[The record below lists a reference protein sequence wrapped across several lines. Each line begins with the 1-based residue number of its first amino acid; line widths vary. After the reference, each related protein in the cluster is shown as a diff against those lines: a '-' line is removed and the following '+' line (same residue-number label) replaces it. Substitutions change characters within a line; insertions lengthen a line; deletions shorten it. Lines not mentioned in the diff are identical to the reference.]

1 MKKKLM
7 MVAVLLGALSLGA
20 CVDDNESQSVT
31 DLRGAKAEQL
41 RSIAAMNNAEAEAKL
56 IYANAEAQLK
66 AAEAALKQA
75 LADKAAAEALIKQLE
90 AQLAQDTYDAD
101 LAAALA
107 QAEKERLEAEKEIAR
122 INGEIQ
128 TNQLQL
134 GKEIAEIQA
143 QLLQAQLDLQGK
155 EDYAAQEAMARLE
168 KLAKNY
174 STALYSYTEE
184 KNNLAD
190 LNTDLL
196 ELQAD
201 LDDWKARK
209 EEKIAKNNATIAL
222 IDQQI
227 AYFKQ
232 YENYTEDVDALKNE
246 YALKESE
253 RDQAEDAM
261 TAAQKELTNLETAI
275 TENQDLKD
283 LRKTV
288 NQNTLVDL
296 LNNSAAYSYTIGAT
310 TVSFASYNPL
320 VSKKNVRTPI
330 EKEGYTKYVYKSMEI
345 ETQTPDLRPLDIA
358 IKQANAEIDA
368 LKDDIN
374 NATTGTKV
382 LLDAAEKAAKEAETK
397 WKANP
402 QQITD
407 TEYQTILGDLQTAKD
422 NYETDVQE
430 LEEAE
435 ATMAEIDAMY
445 KVVSGGTTELQ
456 AAVDAY
462 NKALAEAMAPVA
474 EQAFALQDATELYN
488 DLKAEADAMYAV
500 ISGNGVEEMTL
511 EDYLCEMLLQYQG
524 GGYYTDAALNNS
536 WISVDGILYNNY
548 SGTYYNSVFSIW
560 IDLYATIIRTNAGTL
575 KGAAAIQEAIEGLE
589 TQKEKLQ
596 ARNEDYSK
604 ATTKEQTIAEQ
615 EAEIAGLAEIV
626 NVLEIKVAQYKAAL
640 DAAVA
645 EYDTEEPAA

>member
-1 MKKKLM
+1 M

-75 LADKAAAEALIKQLE
+75 LADKVAAEALIKQLE

-134 GKEIAEIQA
+134 EKKIAKIQA

-190 LNTDLL
+190 LNTELL
-196 ELQAD
+196 EMQAD
-201 LDDWKARK
+201 LEDWKIRK

-232 YENYTEDVDALKNE
+232 YENYTEDLDALKNE
-246 YALKESE
+246 YELKKSE

-261 TAAQKELTNLETAI
+261 TAAQKELANLETAI

-283 LRKTV
+283 LRKAV
-288 NQNTLVDL
+288 NQDTLVLL
-296 LNNSAAYSYTIGAT
+296 LNNPTEFEYTIGTT
-310 TVSFASYNPL
+310 TVRFSAYNPL
-320 VSKKNVRTPI
+320 TSKKKVNTKV
-330 EKEGYTKYVYKSMEI
+330 EKEGYDNYIYKSIKI
-345 ETQTPDLRPLDIA
+345 ETKTQNFEALNVA
-358 IKQANAEIDA
+358 IEKAEDEIDA

-374 NATTGTKV
+374 NATTGTKAAY
-382 LLDAAEKAAKEAETK
+382 DAAQKAVTDNKAKWEAGTMSDYDYE
-397 WKANP
+397 
-402 QQITD
+402 QLITARD
-407 TEYQTILGDLQTAKD
+407 DAEDA
-422 NYETDVQE
+422 YEADVEE
-430 LEEAE
+430 LETAE
-435 ATMAEIDAMY
+435 ATMDEITAVY
-445 KVVSGGTTELQ
+445 KVVTGGTTELQ

-511 EDYLCEMLLQYQG
+511 EDYLCEILLQSYG

-548 SGTYYNSVFSIW
+548 SYIPSDFRIW

>member
-20 CVDDNESQSVT
+20 CVDDNESASVT
-31 DLRGAKAEQL
+31 DVREAKAEQL

-66 AAEAALKQA
+66 AAQAALKQA
-75 LADKAAAEALIKQLE
+75 QADKAAAEALIKQLE

-107 QAEKERLEAEKEIAR
+107 EAEANRLKAENQIAEIS
-122 INGEIQ
+122 GEMQI
-128 TNQLQL
+128 NQLQL
-134 GKEIAEIQA
+134 EKKIAEVQA

-155 EDYAAQEAMARLE
+155 QDYVATEAMERLE

-196 ELQAD
+196 EMQAD
-201 LDDWKARK
+201 LEDWKIRK

-232 YENYTEDVDALKNE
+232 YENYTEDLDALKNE
-246 YALKESE
+246 YELKKSE

-261 TAAQKELTNLETAI
+261 TAAQKELANLETAI

-283 LRKTV
+283 LRKAV
-288 NQNTLVDL
+288 NQDTLVLL
-296 LNNSAAYSYTIGAT
+296 LNNATEFEYTIGTT
-310 TVSFASYNPL
+310 TVRFSAYNPL
-320 VSKKNVRTPI
+320 TSKKKVNTKV
-330 EKEGYTKYVYKSMEI
+330 EKEGYDNYIYKSIKI
-345 ETQTPDLRPLDIA
+345 ETKTQNFEALNVA
-358 IKQANAEIDA
+358 IEKAEDEIDA

-374 NATTGTKV
+374 NATTGTKAAY
-382 LLDAAEKAAKEAETK
+382 DAAQKAVTDNKAKWEAGTMSDYDYE
-397 WKANP
+397 
-402 QQITD
+402 QLITARD
-407 TEYQTILGDLQTAKD
+407 YAEDA
-422 NYETDVQE
+422 YEADVEE
-430 LEEAE
+430 LETAE
-435 ATMAEIDAMY
+435 ATMDEITAVY
-445 KVVSGGTTELQ
+445 KVVTGGTTELQ

-474 EQAFALQDATELYN
+474 EQAFAVQDATELYN
-488 DLKAEADAMYAV
+488 DLTAEVDAMYLV
-500 ISGNGVEEMTL
+500 INGDGTTPVEMTL
-511 EDYLCEMLLQYQG
+511 EDYLIEMLKERYSAE
-524 GGYYTDAALNNS
+524 DANIYNPYITIDGEI
-536 WISVDGILYNNY
+536 IS
-548 SGTYYNSVFSIW
+548 SGSSASGSLSVW
-560 IDLYATIIRTNAGTL
+560 VDLYATVVTSPGVAGLIGAEAINTL
-575 KGAAAIQEAIEGLE
+575 IEGLE

-596 ARNEDYSK
+596 ARNENYSK

-615 EAEIAGLAEIV
+615 EAEIAGLEEIV

-645 EYDTEEPAA
+645 EYDTDEEQPAA